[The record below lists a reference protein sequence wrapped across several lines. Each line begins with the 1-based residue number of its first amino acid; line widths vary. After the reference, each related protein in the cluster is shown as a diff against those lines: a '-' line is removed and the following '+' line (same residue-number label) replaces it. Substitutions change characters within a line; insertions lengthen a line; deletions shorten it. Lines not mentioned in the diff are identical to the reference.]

1 MKFLKDASRKNHSIQ
16 DSLEG
21 KVKDIINDVRSR
33 GDEALIKYNT
43 AFDGNDRKVLLVDK
57 DEIKSAY
64 EKVDR
69 EMIEYIK
76 AAANNI
82 RKFAEKQK
90 ECISPLDDLQ
100 TSQGVFLGHK
110 ILPVSSCCC
119 YVPGGGYPLYS
130 TALMLAIPAKVAGVK
145 RVAACSPASK
155 GTGSI
160 SPYTLVAMDIAGVD
174 EIYCVGGA
182 HAVAA
187 FSYGTSQIRS
197 VDIIVGPGNQY
208 VAEAKRQCYG
218 QVGIDFIAGPS
229 EVLIISEENGNP
241 SYIAADLLA
250 QCEHDRQAK
259 GILVTTSSKLAQDVI
274 REIQTQL
281 SKLKTREI
289 AEYAWENNGEII
301 LVSSVEE
308 ACQISDE
315 YAPEHLEI
323 HVKNEDYVISM
334 LNNYG
339 SLFIGEN
346 AAEVFGDYISGT
358 NHTLPTAKA
367 SKYTGGLYVGN
378 FLKVCSYQRISK
390 EGVSSIGKTASALAL
405 GEGLYAHAN
414 AAQIR
419 MS

>member
-1 MKFLKDASRKNHSIQ
+1 MKFLKSPVKKIYSTQ
-16 DSLEG
+16 YSLEE
-21 KVKDIINDVRSR
+21 KVKNIIDDVRAC
-33 GDEALIKYNT
+33 GDEALIRYNFQ
-43 AFDGNDRKVLLVDK
+43 FDGNDRRVLSVDK

-64 EKVDR
+64 EKVDKKL
-69 EMIEYIK
+69 IEFIK
-76 AAANNI
+76 AAADNI
-82 RKFAEKQK
+82 KKFAEKQK
-90 ECISPLDDLQ
+90 ECIIPLDDFE
-100 TSQGVFLGHK
+100 TSPGVFLGHR

-155 GTGSI
+155 ETGSI

-187 FSYGTSQIRS
+187 FSYGTSQIKP
-197 VDIIVGPGNQY
+197 VDMIVGPGNQY

-229 EVLIISEENGNP
+229 EVLIISEEKGNP

-250 QCEHDRQAK
+250 QCEHDRQSK
-259 GILVTTSSKLAQDVI
+259 GILITTSGKLAQDVTE
-274 REIQTQL
+274 EIERQL
-281 SKLKTREI
+281 TELETRDI

-301 LVSSVEE
+301 LVSSIEE
-308 ACQISDE
+308 ACRISDE

-323 HVKNEDYVISM
+323 HVEDEDRTISM

-339 SLFIGEN
+339 SLFIGEY

-358 NHTLPTAKA
+358 NHTLPTIRA
-367 SKYTGGLYVGN
+367 SRYTGGLYVGN
-378 FLKVCSYQRISK
+378 FLKVCSYQKINK
-390 EGVSSIGKTASALAL
+390 KGVDSIGKAAEALAL
-405 GEGLYAHAN
+405 GEGLYAHAK
-414 AAQIR
+414 AARIR
-419 MS
+419 MD